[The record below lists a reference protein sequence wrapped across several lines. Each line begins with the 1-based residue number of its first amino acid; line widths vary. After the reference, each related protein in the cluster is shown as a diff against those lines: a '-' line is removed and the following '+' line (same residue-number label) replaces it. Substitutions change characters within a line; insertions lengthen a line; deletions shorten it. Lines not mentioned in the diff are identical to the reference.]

1 MLKIFMSV
9 DFGGR
14 VQSFGLFFFF
24 LTSWN
29 CVAEGGGGGGNNE
42 FCLRHLI

>member
-14 VQSFGLFFFF
+14 VQSFGLFF

-29 CVAEGGGGGGNNE
+29 RVAVEGGNSE
-42 FCLRHLI
+42 FCSF

>member
-14 VQSFGLFFFF
+14 VQSFGFFFFF

-29 CVAEGGGGGGNNE
+29 GGTVLLKGGGAGKQ
-42 FCLRHLI
+42 